1 MNGSTETAPRVRLM
15 TEADAPLSVHD
26 RFARGDPG
34 PITASLANVPE
45 LLQVSVP
52 FIGRALGGV
61 TVSPRTAELVIVR
74 SSALLRCRYCTLTH
88 AAVALDVGVAP
99 AEVRALCDLTRPPL
113 AVAAEDRESVLLT
126 WVDEVAAGRDE
137 VPDEIAD
144 AMAVAYDDA
153 TVVELAVMIGCT
165 IFLNRY
171 CTALRLPVGAGSLAT
186 IGAAGIDPE
195 ELLR

>member
-1 MNGSTETAPRVRLM
+1 MSDPTQLATRVRLM
-15 TEADAPLSVHD
+15 TAADAPLSVRD
-26 RFARGDPG
+26 RFVNGDPG

-61 TVSPRTAELVIVR
+61 TVTPRTAEIVIVR

-88 AAVALDVGVAP
+88 AAVALDVGLAP
-99 AEVRALCDLTRPPL
+99 AEVRALCDLSDASEAARDARETTLL
-113 AVAAEDRESVLLT
+113 A

-137 VPDEIAD
+137 IPDAIAD
-144 AMAVAYDDA
+144 AMAEAFDEA
-153 TVVELAVMIGCT
+153 TIVELAVMIGCT

-171 CTALRLPVGAGSLAT
+171 CTALRLPVGDGSMATLA
-186 IGAAGIDPE
+186 AAGIETKD
-195 ELLR
+195 LVG

>member
-1 MNGSTETAPRVRLM
+1 MVMNGPTTTAPRVRLM
-15 TEADAPLSVHD
+15 TEEDAPLSVRE

-45 LLQVSVP
+45 LLQVSAP

-99 AEVRALCDLTRPPL
+99 TEVRALCDLTEPPL
-113 AVAAEDRESVLLT
+113 AAAAEDRESVLLS
-126 WVDEVAAGRDE
+126 WVDEVAAGRNE
-137 VPDEIAD
+137 VPE
-144 AMAVAYDDA
+144 AYDDA
-153 TVVELAVMIGCT
+153 IIVELAVMIGCT

-171 CTALRLPVGAGSLAT
+171 CSALRLPVGAASLAT
-186 IGAAGIDPE
+186 LDAAGIDPE